1 MYSLVAGSS
10 PLPVRTLADD
20 RDAIQRMAVAEAS
33 FTERRPLAATTD
45 REPGLADRIRRAL
58 GLAPAASECI
68 TGDCVACAA

>member
-33 FTERRPLAATTD
+33 LTERRPLATSD

-58 GLAPAASECI
+58 GLAPAASECM